1 MKMMALPS
9 GKQRSLHGPAINIP
23 SKVDTICNVLSRLP
37 AQTELVPL
45 KLKRKLAYHG
55 HYMYDYGVPQKAL
68 TALRLLKSNN
78 PLYALVEVNEQWFD
92 RALTNDE
99 ELSKSMV
106 EQNEDM
112 DTESEHD
119 ITQSEPMECSDSNN
133 ALFEAIHNLEIV
145 VHQSGFT
152 IHAVPYDWWSLSV

>member
-1 MKMMALPS
+1 MMKNS
-9 GKQRSLHGPAINIP
+9 VR
-23 SKVDTICNVLSRLP
+23 V
-37 AQTELVPL
+37 
-45 KLKRKLAYHG
+45 
-55 HYMYDYGVPQKAL
+55 
-68 TALRLLKSNN
+68 
-78 PLYALVEVNEQWFD
+78 W
-92 RALTNDE
+92 
-99 ELSKSMV
+99 V

-152 IHAVPYDWWSLSV
+152 IHAVPYD